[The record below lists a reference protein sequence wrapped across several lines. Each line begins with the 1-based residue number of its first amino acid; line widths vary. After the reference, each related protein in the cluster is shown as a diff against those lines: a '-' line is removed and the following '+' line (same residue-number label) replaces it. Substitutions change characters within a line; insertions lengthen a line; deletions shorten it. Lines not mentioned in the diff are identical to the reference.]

1 MVHDELSMGIDAR
14 MLVAVGVGCKVAR
27 PWLAVVC
34 VGKIVFFCLYSE
46 SSSVSVPLVRVPFY
60 MAQ

>member
-34 VGKIVFFCLYSE
+34 VGKIVFFCLYS
-46 SSSVSVPLVRVPFY
+46 
-60 MAQ
+60 